1 MSTAS
6 TALSTIDSRRFFDK
20 ALSYGITE
28 GLISAEKLIQIQT
41 DLAKG
46 MVQIANYFGTAYLR
60 PDIELSLIR
69 MVNLISLYLE
79 EISKGDL
86 RLAAL
91 SLSKNTLLSHSK
103 AGADMLRKLHAMP
116 QDTLLVSKSGE
127 EAISYLNQQ
136 TAQER
141 ISFAK
146 YLEELKQKQQYQ
158 QKIDLGF
165 WLAKKLALA
174 ANEFCDAESLI
185 QTTMLILFNKD
196 AKLKLPNRAELD
208 KLIKTAKKSGL
219 DTERFNQFFFAA
231 PAQIQNTAQSEMA
244 GFIAFEL
251 PKIKAAQFM
260 PETCYFLDADI
271 SEISNH
277 DHQQAQHWRKLSH
290 DNDEQSV
297 ATLFLL
303 AATELPLKS
312 SLLKREAKE
321 LISKYRESGF
331 NAEAIRQFIEHII
344 PVAYQEELTRYWN
357 SELKNTAS
365 FELAN
370 DDPERPDFYME
381 RALKYLQS
389 ICNANWKGRN

>member
-1 MSTAS
+1 MSTVS

-20 ALSYGITE
+20 ALSYGVTE

-69 MVNLISLYLE
+69 IVNLISLYLE

-127 EAISYLNQQ
+127 EAIGYLNQQ

-185 QTTMLILFNKD
+185 QTTMLILLNKD
-196 AKLKLPNRAELD
+196 AKLKLPNRAELN
-208 KLIKTAKKSGL
+208 KLIKAAKKSSL
-219 DTERFNQFFFAA
+219 DTERFNHFFAA
-231 PAQIQNTAQSEMA
+231 APILIQNTAQSEMA
-244 GFIAFEL
+244 RFIAFEL

-260 PETCYFLDADI
+260 PETCYILDADI

-277 DHQQAQHWRKLSH
+277 DHQLAQNWRKLSH
-290 DNDEQSV
+290 DNDEQCI

-331 NAEAIRQFIEHII
+331 NPESIRQFIEHII
-344 PVAYQEELTRYWN
+344 PVAYQEELTKYWN
-357 SELKNTAS
+357 SDLKNTAS
-365 FELAN
+365 YELAN

-389 ICNANWKGRN
+389 ICNASWKGRN